1 MSATLLKVSTLR
13 KIDLLGDEYLVEF
26 INDTISF
33 YMKNKRVAFLS
44 KYSEVLQGAQN
55 VVPIRELMVEMIKL
69 CLRKTVLSS
78 SIDLY
83 KEQIVTLLQSEG
95 FDLEAEPINQKTI
108 DIIATSVFAK
118 REEIQ
123 LTLTQTV
130 LEQSSD

>member
-1 MSATLLKVSTLR
+1 M
-13 KIDLLGDEYLVEF
+13 
-26 INDTISF
+26 
-33 YMKNKRVAFLS
+33 
-44 KYSEVLQGAQN
+44 
-55 VVPIRELMVEMIKL
+55 VPIRELMVEMIKL